1 MKIIRNKLKF
11 FTYLLALFVLLV
23 AGEIEHLNIQA
34 GGLLPNQEYRNN
46 DPEQGVVEW
55 RDSPCTNERS
65 WRMICSPFHYGIPED
80 RPLTPAEELQMHQD
94 IKKAQ
99 ANNNLKGVVS
109 SFGLLQY
116 LLVPLLLVLSIKMI
130 LRKPYSVKRYVIGIF
145 PLLIG
150 IGAGILMFSR
160 AYCTSLGW

>member
-46 DPEQGVVEW
+46 DPEQGVVKW
-55 RDSPCTNERS
+55 RDSPCANERG
-65 WRMICSPFHYGIPED
+65 WRMSCSPSYGIPED
-80 RPLTPAEELQMHQD
+80 RPLTPAEEAQMRQD
-94 IKKAQ
+94 IDKAW
-99 ANNNLKGVVS
+99 AGISLRGFVA

-130 LRKPYSVKRYVIGIF
+130 LRKPYSVKRYVIGTF
-145 PLLIG
+145 SLLIG

-160 AYCTSLGW
+160 AYFTSLGW

>member
-46 DPEQGVVEW
+46 DPEQGVVKW
-55 RDSPCTNERS
+55 RDSPCANERG
-65 WRMICSPFHYGIPED
+65 WRMICGPSYGIPED
-80 RPLTPAEELQMHQD
+80 HPLTPAEEVKMHQD

-130 LRKPYSVKRYVIGIF
+130 LRRPYFVKQAVFEVF
-145 PLLIG
+145 PLLIA
-150 IGAGILMFSR
+150 IGACILMFSR